1 MSENVYGNATRLV
14 AGAPASSLASRSV
27 SIYMAGD
34 VAHAK
39 QVIRKFCREMP
50 SCVTVVEAAYLY
62 TGGEEAGFV
71 VTFRAYPRFPE
82 SAGLLA
88 TKASSLANRLREE
101 LGQRSYMVD
110 DGTTTTWV
118 SDKEVE

>member
-1 MSENVYGNATRLV
+1 MSQNVYGNATRL
-14 AGAPASSLASRSV
+14 ASGGPTSSLTSRSV

-88 TKASSLANRLREE
+88 TKASFLADRLRDE
-101 LGQRSYMVD
+101 LGQRSYMID
-110 DGTTTTWV
+110 DGVTTSWF
-118 SDKEVE
+118 SGEKA

>member
-1 MSENVYGNATRLV
+1 MSENVYGNATRLAAV
-14 AGAPASSLASRSV
+14 AFARSQPSKSV
-27 SIYMAGD
+27 SVYMAGD

-39 QVIRKFCREMP
+39 QVVRKFCREMP
-50 SCVTVVEAAYLY
+50 SCVTVVEAAYIY

-88 TKASSLANRLREE
+88 TKASFLADRLRQE
-101 LGQRSYMVD
+101 LGQRSYMID
-110 DGTTTTWV
+110 DGVTTSWFSEEMT
-118 SDKEVE
+118 S